1 MTHSR
6 IKTHVVAEVD
16 LCNTITMLNDKDRIE
31 WMAALLET
39 IDEEGTIEVIRVL
52 VNDSKFDDEKFK
64 PAHQ

>member
-1 MTHSR
+1 MNVPR

-39 IDEEGTIEVIRVL
+39 IDEEGTIEAMRIL
-52 VNDSKFDDEKFK
+52 VNDSRFDDEKFK